1 METYAM
7 TTITLDPRARPTGIA
22 PELLLAILIAH
33 VAFARRGKP
42 MHIRSI
48 TDGEHQPN
56 SLHYAGRAVDIAIN
70 QIDTPMREDIY
81 KDIRAACG
89 PRYDVILRDQ
99 WIHIEYD
106 RAK

>member
-1 METYAM
+1 M

-22 PELLLAILIAH
+22 PEVLLAIHIAH
-33 VAFARRGKP
+33 AAFARRGKQ
-42 MHIRSI
+42 MYIRSI

-70 QIDTPMREDIY
+70 HIEPPMRKDIHE
-81 KDIRAACG
+81 DIRAACG